1 MAVRIKVPTEDTL
14 TGKVAE
20 LSAEWRAIGSD
31 SSFIRILSYRSD
43 LVPAFFDFYLRMR
56 GNGLLTAKVKE
67 LARLRIARLNTCKYW
82 LGSLS
87 ALAKQQGITDQ
98 HIAELETRP
107 PGLFTN
113 QELAALDLAEALW
126 NNAGQAGVNKELME
140 RLHKEFTDGQLVE
153 LVWAIGQY
161 IGLGK
166 MVAFLGLERDV

>member
-1 MAVRIKVPTEDTL
+1 M
-14 TGKVAE
+14 
-20 LSAEWRAIGSD
+20 
-31 SSFIRILSYRSD
+31 
-43 LVPAFFDFYLRMR
+43 
-56 GNGLLTAKVKE
+56 
-67 LARLRIARLNTCKYW
+67 
-82 LGSLS
+82 
-87 ALAKQQGITDQ
+87 AKQQGITEE

-126 NNAGQAGVNKELME
+126 NNAGQAGVNKELMD
-140 RLHKEFTDGQLVE
+140 RLHSEFTDGQLVE